1 MAIEI
6 GLAIVLGVV
15 VQDAYTVEV
24 LAPLGN
30 GRVVHAE
37 QDRLL
42 PQCLWHY
49 GKRPQ
54 RQGLANGCI
63 CDKPVAEG
71 TVIAVERCDRLFR
84 QELLEQATHRRS
96 RLQSQLSDE
105 GPRQQMARRP
115 RRRWEQG
122 RKSSGVYQ
130 LQISRCIMKSSHS
143 LSLRCWCG
151 LAISLYTIRR
161 LCDFIVLQKA
171 VNCCSK

>member
-1 MAIEI
+1 MEDRHAHRQADEGMPIEI
-6 GLAIVLGVV
+6 ELAIVFGVV

-54 RQGLANGCI
+54 CQGLANGCI
-63 CDKPVAEG
+63 RDEAVAKG
-71 TVIAVERCDRLFR
+71 MVIAVERFIRLLR
-84 QELLEQATHRRS
+84 QELPEQAAHRRS

-105 GPRQQMARRP
+105 KPCQQMARRS

-122 RKSSGVYQ
+122 RKIVRSLPITDFLVYNEV
-130 LQISRCIMKSSHS
+130 I
-143 LSLRCWCG
+143 
-151 LAISLYTIRR
+151 A
-161 LCDFIVLQKA
+161 
-171 VNCCSK
+171 